1 MGRLFAG
8 AAALFLAGCL
18 AGGDTFFD
26 REARVGGGGGED
38 FPNTVNRLGKIAA
51 ADVGAAGGWEELQ
64 NLELPEIP
72 DVGNLDSLRVE
83 PPLFRRAAFGKR
95 AASADCLPPYWTWD
109 IQEFVRFRRIRKI
122 TCDED
127 SVAIRRD
134 TLFYYYGGSFHAD
147 STKLPATR
155 EEFEAKPDSFVTLVS
170 SRGSI
175 TWLLADK
182 VQYFRAVNLDT
193 AGGLDHGDFLTLLYA
208 PGRQSAT
215 VQRIKIYGRDGAYL
229 NAAAAPEEF
238 EYTRLGAA
246 GDTLEWK
253 RMRDA
258 DGDRAF
264 YDGQNTGLVTF
275 ERMVRNPENEPG
287 TSRLT
292 LFMKARMFHSPGG
305 DSLQRLFYRDARALK
320 NGRQTAF
327 SFLGTD
333 ADSVL
338 RANDTAA
345 VTSDTLYAAADSMKS
360 FHAVY
365 DLLLGSAPEAMNG
378 HALVGFRIR
387 KDWKRGPLIYSSSSF
402 TPAEQDTGAQGRF
415 LGVMTFEGVYANGDS
430 VRTVGNVTPVGME
443 MDYRG
448 VKSGKEESYHLVFD
462 LQGNPVETQPKSP
475 TDTTRTAP
483 KRQDPP

>member
-1 MGRLFAG
+1 MISIRIGKWRLFA
-8 AAALFLAGCL
+8 AAAAFFLAGCL

-26 REARVGGGGGED
+26 RNARVGGGGGED

-83 PPLFRRAAFGKR
+83 PPLFRRSALGKR
-95 AASADCLPPYWTWD
+95 AASEDCLPPYWTWD

-134 TLFYYYGGSFHAD
+134 TLFYHYAGSFHAD

-175 TWLLADK
+175 VWPLADK

-193 AGGLDHGDFLTLLYA
+193 AGGLDHGDFLTLQYA
-208 PGRQSAT
+208 PGRQSAA
-215 VQRIKIYGRDGAYL
+215 VQRVKIYGRDGAYL
-229 NAAAAPEEF
+229 NEAAAPEEF
-238 EYTRLGAA
+238 EYARLGAA

-275 ERMVRNPENEPG
+275 ERMVRSPENEPG

-292 LFMKARMFHSPGG
+292 LFMKARLFHSSGG
-305 DSLQRLFYRDARALK
+305 DSLQRLYYRDARALK
-320 NGRQTAF
+320 NGRQAAF

-333 ADSVL
+333 ADSAL
-338 RANDTAA
+338 RANDTAV

-360 FHAVY
+360 HHAAY
-365 DLLLGSAPEAMNG
+365 DLLLGPAPEAMNG
-378 HALVGFRIR
+378 HALIGFGIQ
-387 KDWKRGPLIYSSSSF
+387 KAWKRGPLTHSNTSF
-402 TPAEQDTGAQGRF
+402 TPPAPATAGQERF
-415 LGVMTFEGVYANGDS
+415 LGVMTFEGAYANGDS
-430 VRTVGNVTPVGME
+430 VRTVGNVTAEGME

-448 VKSGKEESYHLVFD
+448 VKSGKEEAFRLLFD
-462 LQGNPVETQPKSP
+462 LEGNPVG
-475 TDTTRTAP
+475 AP
-483 KRQDPP
+483 VALPPD